1 MTGKNAVG
9 FKNTV
14 EDDISL
20 VANEM
25 QNEGNF
31 VQQLKEEKKHQLQ
44 KSCRY
49 LFILFVYQSQ
59 SFTTTMFVP
68 SLLWVKYVGKK
79 QKKKSKMH
87 FPKPKPFDRFEE
99 NNHVLLRSV
108 ELRFVADVS
117 QRKTSQL
124 SI

>member
-1 MTGKNAVG
+1 MTGENAVG

-68 SLLWVKYVGKK
+68 SLLCLCVGKK
-79 QKKKSKMH
+79 QKKKSQKCT
-87 FPKPKPFDRFEE
+87 FPSQ
-99 NNHVLLRSV
+99 NHLIDSIASV
-108 ELRFVADVS
+108 MSSLP
-117 QRKTSQL
+117 T
-124 SI
+124 